1 MEIPIIYQD
10 RRILVAVKPVG
21 VRSTN
26 EPGGMPERIRQTLG
40 QPEACVRTV
49 HRLDQVVGGLM
60 VFARSQRAAAILS
73 QDIRERRFEKR
84 YFAVVHGVPEAPEG
98 DMRDLLWRS
107 PQERKT
113 YVTDTPG
120 KGVLAAELSYRT
132 LETVSHRSLVEIT
145 LGTGRTHQIR
155 AQFAAR
161 GMPLVGDG
169 KYGAPEEGRGIALWS
184 CFLGFRHPETDL
196 PMTFFLRPPEV
207 DPWMRFSNWTAESDP
222 SEDK

>member
-1 MEIPIIYQD
+1 MEIPIVYQD

-98 DMRDLLWRS
+98 NMRDLLWRS

-113 YVTDTPG
+113 
-120 KGVLAAELSYRT
+120 
-132 LETVSHRSLVEIT
+132 
-145 LGTGRTHQIR
+145 
-155 AQFAAR
+155 
-161 GMPLVGDG
+161 
-169 KYGAPEEGRGIALWS
+169 
-184 CFLGFRHPETDL
+184 
-196 PMTFFLRPPEV
+196 
-207 DPWMRFSNWTAESDP
+207 
-222 SEDK
+222 